1 VKALREAER
10 EWKNA
15 KQKATLS
22 APTDEAPQH
31 YQWPIRNDAAAAV
44 IDVKLARCCAAFKWV
59 WPLAFP
65 ISGASALSRCG
76 EGAMTRHGWQE

>member
-22 APTDEAPQH
+22 APKGEAAQRN
-31 YQWPIRNDAAAAV
+31 QWPIRNDAAAAV
-44 IDVKLARCCAAFKWV
+44 IDVKLACLLRG
-59 WPLAFP
+59 L
-65 ISGASALSRCG
+65 
-76 EGAMTRHGWQE
+76 